1 MTIGNGIAAPFSDT
15 LKIDTGTLAQK
26 SNRCAGQS
34 DLLLQGELVKVSEHA
49 RACEPAV
56 AAPRSTVEQV
66 CASLSARILS
76 HPFLVKCGD
85 GTVSVGELRKFLVQ
99 HGKYS
104 RYFTRYLC
112 ALISQLDDAKDV
124 LRLAENLVEELG
136 YASDARIPHSRIYAQ
151 MLERF
156 DIRPEAHSVYPET
169 QTLVDTMF
177 MLCRQPGGIAGL
189 GALCLGAEAIVPTTY
204 ARIMQ
209 GFRRHGVP
217 DESLEFFAI
226 HVHCDDDHART
237 MYSIIDRLVEQS
249 SSHYTTMIN
258 AGEIAINA
266 RLRFFDA
273 LLRTAQ

>member
-1 MTIGNGIAAPFSDT
+1 MTIGNGVSVPFIDT
-15 LKIDTGTLAQK
+15 LKIDMGTLAQK
-26 SNRCAGQS
+26 GNRCAA
-34 DLLLQGELVKVSEHA
+34 QGKLMNVSENTRPFEA
-49 RACEPAV
+49 ETAV
-56 AAPRSTVEQV
+56 PRSSVEHI

-85 GTVSVGELRKFLVQ
+85 GTVTKGELRRFLVQ

-104 RYFTRYLC
+104 SYFTRYLC

-124 LRLAENLVEELG
+124 LHLAENLVEELG
-136 YASDARIPHSRIYAQ
+136 YASDARIPHSKIYAQ
-151 MLERF
+151 MLARF
-156 DIRPEAHSVYPET
+156 DIRPEEHSVNAET

-177 MLCRQPGGIAGL
+177 MLCRQPRGIAGL
-189 GALCLGAEAIVPTTY
+189 GALCLGAEAIVPATY
-204 ARIMQ
+204 ERIMQ

-217 DESLEFFAI
+217 EESLEFFAI

-237 MYSIIDRLVEQS
+237 MYAIIDRLIEQS
-249 SSHYTTMIN
+249 SSTYTTMIN